1 MYRATRWDEAV
12 VLKVLDP
19 QQTGARERARF
30 EREMATLRGLEH
42 PRIERCFD
50 HGVVRDADSVFD
62 GQPYGVLEYIEG
74 ESLAQRRARGHLPLD
89 EVLAIAHQLFEALE
103 YLHTRPDGPVVH
115 RDIKPGNLMW
125 TPPSP
130 DTPGALSL
138 IDFGTVKRQATPQRN
153 SDEFTLTHTNEVLGT
168 LRYLPPEAIGES
180 AQVPPPEPS
189 WDMWAAGVTLYDL
202 ATEVPSGRIMIN
214 QDPKGAPVE
223 LVPLLEGLLRVDAGG
238 RLAAG
243 EAGRVAAGMGRDGR
257 QSTPAS

>member
-1 MYRATRWDEAV
+1 MLPPPPRIPGLHDLVPLAAGGQGFVYRATRWDEAV

-89 EVLAIAHQLFEALE
+89 EVLAIARQLFEALE

-138 IDFGTVKRQATPQRN
+138 IDFAFKYFKESEGQRKGDEN
-153 SDEFTLTHTNEVLGT
+153 SD
-168 LRYLPPEAIGES
+168 
-180 AQVPPPEPS
+180 S
-189 WDMWAAGVTLYDL
+189 WSRQCG
-202 ATEVPSGRIMIN
+202 
-214 QDPKGAPVE
+214 QDDHCE
-223 LVPLLEGLLRVDAGG
+223 EI
-238 RLAAG
+238 
-243 EAGRVAAGMGRDGR
+243 
-257 QSTPAS
+257 